1 MESVPSATPGG
12 DDATAADAGPRRRW
26 PWRLLLVSLLA
37 LLVAGIASLLAAEAR
52 TSRWQ
57 ALELSR
63 FAESLDYHLEPGPSD
78 ALLFPRH
85 GPFNQRFGYVDLPRF
100 QARLEERGYDVA
112 SQVRFTPA
120 LQDYASRGFYV
131 PYEEKTRTGLTL
143 EECRGHP
150 YYAARH
156 PQRHYPHFAAIP
168 PLVLESL
175 LFIENRG
182 LLDATHRYANPAVD
196 WPRFARA
203 ALSQVGRALELEEQ
217 SAGGSTLATQMEK
230 FRHSPG
236 GRTGSAREKL
246 RQMVS
251 ASVRTY
257 RHGPETLTARQD
269 LARDYLNSVPLAA
282 APGFGEV
289 HGLGDGLWV
298 WFGADFDEI
307 NRLLEPAFA
316 TPEELAQRG
325 QALRR
330 VVALMIAQRRPAWY
344 LNGGRDSLERL
355 TDSYLRLLHGAQLVN
370 TELRD
375 AALAQR
381 LEFRDF
387 DAEPVTHRLPTD
399 KGRQVARTQLARLLG
414 LSFYDLDRL
423 DLEASTTLHGELQ
436 ARVTDYLES
445 LADPEVAAEVGI
457 LGHRLLSAERTA
469 DVTYSFTLFER
480 SEAGFLVR
488 VQTDNTGQPFDLNES
503 SKLELGSTAKLRVLT
518 TYLEILAELHEQY
531 RHREAAELR
540 DIPVDRQDVLTRWV
554 IDRLLAEPALPL
566 EALLEQAMARRYSA
580 SPHERFFTGGGQ
592 HTFSNF
598 RNEDNHRNATLTEAM
613 QESLNLPFVRLMRDI
628 VNHHIYRHPDRR
640 RLLENDAHPLRMLYL
655 SRFADREGRVFL
667 ERFWRKY
674 RALDPDARLETLFD
688 GIRPHAS
695 RLAAAHRYVLPDADL
710 ETFHAFIRGRL
721 GDAVPEARIERL
733 YRDYGP
739 GAFDLNDQGYLARI
753 HPLELWLVRH
763 LQARPQASYRELA
776 SASTGERQA
785 IYQWLF
791 TSRHRGG
798 RDTRIRILLE
808 ADAFEEIHERWAR
821 VGFPF
826 ERLVPSLATAIG
838 SSGDRPAA
846 LAELVGIILNDG
858 VRLPTL
864 RIDGLHFAADTP
876 FETRLTPAAGRG
888 ERVMAP
894 EVAATLRHTLA
905 QVVEDGTARRLQGSY
920 LEEDG
925 TALILGGKTGTG
937 NNRFETRGRSGQLLD
952 SQARSRTATFVFY
965 LGDRHFGTLT
975 AYVPGRDSDDFRFTS
990 ALPVQ
995 ILKGMEPL
1003 LRQHLG
1009 DGCRQSPPSG
1019 LMVSSDSER
1028 PSPGA

>member
-1 MESVPSATPGG
+1 MESLPSALPGRPGLAG
-12 DDATAADAGPRRRW
+12 DTGPGRRW
-26 PWRLLLVSLLA
+26 PWRLLLLALLA
-37 LLVAGIASLLAAEAR
+37 LLAAGVASLLAAEAR

-63 FAESLDYHLEPGPSD
+63 YAETLDYRLASGPSD
-78 ALLFPRH
+78 SLLFPRH

-100 QARLEERGYDVA
+100 QARLEERGYEVA

-120 LQDYASRGFYV
+120 LHDYASRGFYV

-143 EECRGHP
+143 EECRGAP

-168 PLVLESL
+168 AQVLETL

-182 LLDATHRYANPAVD
+182 LLDTTHRYANPAVD

-203 ALSQVGRALELEEQ
+203 ALSQVGRALELEAQ

-246 RQMVS
+246 RQMIS

-257 RHGPETLTARQD
+257 RQGPETLTARQD

-298 WFGADFDEI
+298 WFGADFDEV

-316 TPEELAQRG
+316 TPGELAQRG

-344 LNGGRDSLERL
+344 LNGGRDSLEHL
-355 TDSYLRLLHGAQLVN
+355 TDSYLRLLHEAQLVDG
-370 TELRD
+370 ELRD

-381 LEFRDF
+381 LVFRDF
-387 DAEPVTHRLPTD
+387 DADPVTHRLPTD

-423 DLEASTTLHGELQ
+423 DLEATTTLHGELQ

-445 LADPEVAAEVGI
+445 LADPEVAAELGI

-469 DVTYSFTLFER
+469 EVSYSFTLFER
-480 SEAGFLVR
+480 SDAGFLVR

-531 RHREAAELR
+531 LPLDPAALR
-540 DIPVDRQDVLTRWV
+540 DLPVDRQDSLTRWV
-554 IDRLLAEPALPL
+554 VDRLLAEPEITL
-566 EALLEQAMARRYSA
+566 ETLLEQAMARRYSA
-580 SPHERFFTGGGQ
+580 SPHERFFTGGGE

-598 RNEDNHRNATLTEAM
+598 RREDDHRRPTLAEALR
-613 QESLNLPFVRLMRDI
+613 ESLNLPFVRLMRDI

-640 RLLENDAHPLRMLYL
+640 RLLEDDAHPLRMLYL

-674 RALDPDARLETLFD
+674 RALTPEARLETLFD
-688 GIRPHAS
+688 GVRPQAS
-695 RLAAAHRYVLPDADL
+695 RLAAAHRYVLPDADP
-710 ETFHAFIRGRL
+710 ETFRAFIRERL

-733 YRDYGP
+733 YHDYGP
-739 GAFDLNDQGYLARI
+739 GAFDLNDQGYVARV
-753 HPLELWLVRH
+753 HPLELWLVRY
-763 LQARPQASYRELA
+763 LQARPQATYRELA
-776 SASTGERQA
+776 SASTAERQA

-791 TSRHRGG
+791 TSRHRGA

-808 ADAFEEIHERWAR
+808 ADAFEEIQERWAR

-838 SSGDRPAA
+838 SSGDRPAS
-846 LAELVGIILNDG
+846 LAELVGIILNGG

-876 FETRLTPAAGRG
+876 YETRLIPARDAG

-894 EVAATLRHTLA
+894 QVAATLRRALA
-905 QVVEDGTARRLQGSY
+905 QVVEAGTARRLAGSFQAQ
-920 LEEDG
+920 DG
-925 TALILGGKTGTG
+925 TPLALGGKTGTG
-937 NNRFETRGRSGQLLD
+937 DNRIETRGRSGQLLD
-952 SQARSRTATFVFY
+952 SRARNRTATFVFY
-965 LGDRHFGTLT
+965 LGDDHFGTLT
-975 AYVPGRDSDDFRFTS
+975 AFVPGRGSDDFGFTS

-995 ILKGMEPL
+995 IFKGMEPIL
-1003 LRQHLG
+1003 SRHLER
-1009 DGCRQSPPSG
+1009 GCGQSAASG
-1019 LMVSSDSER
+1019 LMVSSDRER
-1028 PSPGA
+1028 PDAGA